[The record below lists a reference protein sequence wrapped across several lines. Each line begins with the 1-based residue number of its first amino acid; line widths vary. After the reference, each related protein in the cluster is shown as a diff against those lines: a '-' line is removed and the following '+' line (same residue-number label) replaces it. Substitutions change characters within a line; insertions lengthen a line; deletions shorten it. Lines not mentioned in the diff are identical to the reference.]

1 MNGIELPEETS
12 FHMLGLTFTRF
23 MDWKPYIYIYIYIY
37 YALPPTVKAATS
49 VDVFKIRYDAAISEL
64 AKMT

>member
-1 MNGIELPEETS
+1 MYTPQQIRRGIDDSTQAGRVVAP
-12 FHMLGLTFTRF
+12 
-23 MDWKPYIYIYIYIY
+23 WN
-37 YALPPTVKAATS
+37 ALPPNVKAATS